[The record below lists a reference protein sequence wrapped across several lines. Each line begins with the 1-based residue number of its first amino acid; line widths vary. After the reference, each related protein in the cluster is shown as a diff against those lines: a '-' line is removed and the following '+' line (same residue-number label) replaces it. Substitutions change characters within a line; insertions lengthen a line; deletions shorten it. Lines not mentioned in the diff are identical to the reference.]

1 MDFDSDRIRGGTR
14 NRGRACQPFNGL
26 PPWRK
31 VNEFT

>member
-1 MDFDSDRIRGGTR
+1 MDFDSDRIRGTR